1 MWGKKI
7 LAWKEIS
14 DGNIKIENKNVK
26 GHVFFTFTDMWP
38 SLLKITSN
46 VLLKDCITCFF
57 PLCFQMKGENMSAL
71 KIPWT
76 ALGPRNLDEI
86 LLTGS
91 KSQKTF
97 IVQGLSEVTLLV
109 AEFLST

>member
-1 MWGKKI
+1 M
-7 LAWKEIS
+7 L
-14 DGNIKIENKNVK
+14 
-26 GHVFFTFTDMWP
+26 VF
-38 SLLKITSN
+38 S
-46 VLLKDCITCFF
+46 
-57 PLCFQMKGENMSAL
+57 PLCFRMKGKNMSAP

-76 ALGPRNLDEI
+76 DLGHRNLDEI

-97 IVQGLSEVTLLV
+97 IFQGLSEEALLM

>member
-1 MWGKKI
+1 
-7 LAWKEIS
+7 
-14 DGNIKIENKNVK
+14 
-26 GHVFFTFTDMWP
+26 
-38 SLLKITSN
+38 
-46 VLLKDCITCFF
+46 
-57 PLCFQMKGENMSAL
+57 MSAP

-76 ALGPRNLDEI
+76 DLGHRNLDEI

-97 IVQGLSEVTLLV
+97 IFQGLSEEALLV

>member
-1 MWGKKI
+1 M
-7 LAWKEIS
+7 L
-14 DGNIKIENKNVK
+14 V
-26 GHVFFTFTDMWP
+26 
-38 SLLKITSN
+38 
-46 VLLKDCITCFF
+46 FF
-57 PLCFQMKGENMSAL
+57 PLLCFHMQGKNMSAP

-76 ALGPRNLDEI
+76 DLGHRNLDEI

-97 IVQGLSEVTLLV
+97 IFQGLSEEALLV